1 MFPSEGEV
9 LEGYAAVCASL
20 GLPTR
25 ASPAGVRVALA
36 SAEQLAE
43 DVFEGPAALLYAFAR
58 VPRAFAAHRT
68 MTVLLTLAQASASGQ
83 HLAATPRELAEW
95 VERAARG
102 ELGYQDVRS
111 ALAERLLPFGG

>member
-9 LEGYAAVCASL
+9 LEAYAAVCAAL

-43 DVFEGPAALLYAFAR
+43 DVFEGPAALLYGFAR
-58 VPRAFAAHRT
+58 VPRAFGAPRT
-68 MTVLLTLAQASASGQ
+68 MTVLLTLAQASSSGQ
-83 HLAATPRELAEW
+83 HLAATPAELAAW
-95 VERAARG
+95 VDGVAGGELSYEEVRAA
-102 ELGYQDVRS
+102 
-111 ALAERLLPFGG
+111 LADRLLPFGG

>member
-1 MFPSEGEV
+1 MSEPAV
-9 LEGYAAVCASL
+9 LYEAKDFIATITLNRPENRNSM
-20 GLPTR
+20 T
-25 ASPAGVRVALA
+25 
-36 SAEQLAE
+36 E

-58 VPRAFAAHRT
+58 VPRAFAAPRT